1 MNQSLLRQPLK
12 TYSYQF
18 WGFRERLNGF
28 TWIRRVYDSAQ
39 VWPLRIHP
47 RQAGYVSGMLAP
59 VGIGITGALLIVG
72 ALYSIRMIHRKR
84 RNSFKHQRRKV
95 RQPEVN
101 TTSYYF
107 SFTFDGGSAL
117 YWVLSV
123 PFFFFLSNLESPEPA
138 VRTRPCCWLTAPRT
152 SSDETPFLGRW
163 WPMADAPCE
172 GGSVEHSHRYD
183 YRIFNHPG
191 QFGYDSSDP
200 QSVTEYRAQFAQ
212 AAQRSA
218 LYPPPLP
225 FYKLPTWALFWMLS
239 GDVDCNGFG
248 GGGVMHFDLKQKN
261 RYIAA
266 RKSTTR

>member
-1 MNQSLLRQPLK
+1 MNHSLLRQLLK

-18 WGFRERLNGF
+18 WGFWERLNGF
-28 TWIRRVYDSAQ
+28 TWIRRVYDSAR

-123 PFFFFLSNLESPEPA
+123 PFIFFLSNLESPEPA

-152 SSDETPFLGRW
+152 SSDETLFWVVGDQWLTLPVKEARSNTPIAMTTASSITPGCLA
-163 WPMADAPCE
+163 MT
-172 GGSVEHSHRYD
+172 HLIHRVWQSIGHNLH
-183 YRIFNHPG
+183 RLHKG
-191 QFGYDSSDP
+191 Q
-200 QSVTEYRAQFAQ
+200 
-212 AAQRSA
+212 
-218 LYPPPLP
+218 LCIPPPP
-225 FYKLPTWALFWMLS
+225 STSYQREHFSECCQVMLTVAS
-239 GDVDCNGFG
+239 SA
-248 GGGVMHFDLKQKN
+248 GVVWCTL
-261 RYIAA
+261 
-266 RKSTTR
+266 T

>member
-1 MNQSLLRQPLK
+1 MNQSLLRQLLK

-18 WGFRERLNGF
+18 WGFQERLNGF

-248 GGGVMHFDLKQKN
+248 GVVWCTL
-261 RYIAA
+261 
-266 RKSTTR
+266 T